1 MTSMLKSAAFPVA
14 EQGIRPP
21 SRSTSASSGGGS
33 NVHPDSKELAR
44 WIVNGMLA
52 GGSIASVLT
61 LARWIRLHRE
71 LKKYDKPTTAPGSKD
86 SLVVDI
92 PNQPVKQA
100 FNTGPELAAGA
111 IGGGVA
117 AYMAATWLANK
128 IENMRMKKL
137 EEKARREAVEAIVSK
152 GASEKKA
159 GAVSDFLRSQNLW
172 AALAFLAAA
181 HATRKRLDAK
191 ARQSDD
197 IKTIAPDK
205 VVFRQVEEEE

>member
-1 MTSMLKSAAFPVA
+1 MADT
-14 EQGIRPP
+14 
-21 SRSTSASSGGGS
+21 
-33 NVHPDSKELAR
+33 VHKDSKELAR
-44 WIVNGMLA
+44 WAVNGMLA

-71 LKKYDKPTTAPGSKD
+71 LKKYDKPTTSPGSKD

-100 FNTGPELAAGA
+100 FNTGPELAAA
-111 IGGGVA
+111 SIGGGVA
-117 AYMAATWLANK
+117 SYMAMTWLANK

-137 EEKARREAVEAIVSK
+137 EEKARREAVEALVSK

-159 GAVSDFLRSQNLW
+159 GIDDIPRSQKLW
-172 AALAFLAAA
+172 AVLAFLAAA

-197 IKTIAPDK
+197 IKAIVPDK
-205 VVFRQVEEEE
+205 VVFRGVEGEE